1 MRIKKKTVIKII
13 SAIVSILF
21 WILVWAF
28 VSLRVGNEFL
38 LPDPS
43 LTVKR
48 LLELAEKKEFWII
61 AGSSLLRILMGII
74 IAVFFGTLG
83 AILSCAISFAN
94 SLFTPLL
101 TVIKATPIASFIIL
115 AYLWIKPS
123 TLPIFITALIV
134 LPIVWSNVSS
144 GIRSVD
150 RGLLEVASVYR
161 FSFPKKLI
169 RVYIPSVLPYFL
181 AACRSCLGMAWK
193 AGIAAEV
200 IVPPESSIGREIYMA
215 KNYFETSDL
224 FAWTLTVIILSIIIE
239 KLLMLG
245 ISSLSKRLR
254 ISEVKNDKI

>member
-1 MRIKKKTVIKII
+1 MKQKKKTVIKII
-13 SAIVSILF
+13 SAIASVLF
-21 WILVWAF
+21 WISVWAV
-28 VSLRVGNEFL
+28 VSYRVGNEFL
-38 LPDPS
+38 LPDPN

-48 LLELAEKKEFWII
+48 LFELASDKEFWII
-61 AGSSLLRILMGII
+61 AQSSLLRILTGIL
-74 IAVFFGTLG
+74 AALLLGTLG
-83 AILSCAISFAN
+83 AMVSSALSFAD
-94 SLFTPLL
+94 SLFSPLL

-150 RGLLEVASVYR
+150 AGLLDVAKVYK
-161 FSFPKKLI
+161 FSLPKKFSRI
-169 RVYIPSVLPYFL
+169 YIPSVLPYFL
-181 AACRSCLGMAWK
+181 AACRSSLGMAWK

-200 IVPPESSIGREIYMA
+200 IVPSENSIGREIYFA

-239 KLLMLG
+239 KLLMFG
-245 ISSLSKRLR
+245 ISILSKKLR
-254 ISEVKNDKI
+254 ISEVKNDQI